1 MKYLMLVCR
10 DAEDSPLAPTQADL
24 RRPDVAQWWQAAN
37 DAGKYV
43 MGDRLRPA
51 AEAMSVRVRAGELL
65 VTQGPFT
72 EASELVAGFD
82 VLECDTMQQAVEIAA
97 GHAMAHAGVI
107 GSERCGRSTASK
119 GLRIGIIP
127 VATGC
132 GREGTAAWPR
142 ESEQICR

>member
-10 DAEDSPLAPTQADL
+10 DGEDSAMAPTQAD
-24 RRPDVAQWWQAAN
+24 RDGAPDVAQWWQAAN
-37 DAGKYV
+37 DAGRYV

-51 AEAMSVRVRAGELL
+51 AEAMSVRVRGGELL

-82 VLECDTMQQAVEIAA
+82 VLECDSMQQAVEIAS

-107 GSERCGRSTASK
+107 E
-119 GLRIGIIP
+119 LR
-127 VATGC
+127 AM
-132 GREGTAAWPR
+132 WPFDG
-142 ESEQICR
+142 E

>member
-10 DAEDSPLAPTQADL
+10 DADDSVMPPTQADCDGA
-24 RRPDVAQWWQAAN
+24 PDVAQWWQAAN

-51 AEAMSVRVRAGELL
+51 AEAMTVRVRHGELL

-82 VLECDTMQQAVEIAA
+82 VLECESMHEAVEIAS
-97 GHAMAHAGVI
+97 GHSMAHAGVI
-107 GSERCGRSTASK
+107 E
-119 GLRIGIIP
+119 LRAI
-127 VATGC
+127 
-132 GREGTAAWPR
+132 WPFVD
-142 ESEQICR
+142 E